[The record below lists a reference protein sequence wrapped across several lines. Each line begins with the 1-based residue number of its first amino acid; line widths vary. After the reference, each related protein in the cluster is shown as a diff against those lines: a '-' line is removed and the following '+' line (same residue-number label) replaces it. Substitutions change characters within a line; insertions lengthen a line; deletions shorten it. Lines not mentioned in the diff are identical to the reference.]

1 MDMRDISIVTMSW
14 ARDAQEDS
22 LLRESLSELAAL
34 NLPVFVTDGG
44 SGETFVDYLRGLPRF
59 NVFEPEARGLWPQVR
74 RSLRAAYEADAATD
88 FILYTEPDK
97 KDFFREGLRDL
108 ISEANAGERAGVVLA
123 ARTSESFATFPA
135 FQRHTE
141 TTINVCCAE
150 VVGERFDFTYGPFL
164 LDRRLVP
171 HLLGA
176 PDDIGWGWRPYAFG
190 IASRLG
196 LRVESLEKAAACPAE
211 QREESRAERMYRI
224 RQLSQSLE
232 GLLLSTTAELANA
245 R

>member
-1 MDMRDISIVTMSW
+1 MDKRNVSIATMTW

-44 SGETFVDYLRGLPRF
+44 SGESFVDYLRGLPRF
-59 NVFEPEARGLWPQVR
+59 KVFEPEARGLWPQVR
-74 RSLRAAYEADAATD
+74 RSLRAAYDAATR

-108 ISEANAGERAGVVLA
+108 ISEANAGDRAGVVLA
-123 ARTSESFATFPA
+123 ARTSESFATFPM
-135 FQRHTE
+135 FQRHAE
-141 TTINVCCAE
+141 TMINRCCAE
-150 VVGERFDFTYGPFL
+150 VVGANFDFTYGPFL
-164 LDRRLVP
+164 FDRRLVP

-176 PDDIGWGWRPYAFG
+176 PDEIGWGWRPYAFG

-196 LRVESLEKAAACPAE
+196 LRIESLEKAAACPAE

-232 GLLLSTTAELANA
+232 GLLLSTTAELTNA